1 MKNMEKA
8 IRHLITN
15 GYDEKLAKQL
25 PKLFISDFFDSE
37 LEKISESIDL
47 FVDRVQRGSEVPNQN
62 NNVKFAIIKGD
73 INPKS
78 KSRLFY
84 NFKYNLKKE
93 FFNKIRRRPLKNIL
107 EKNGAFSCD
116 SQYLRYFVPVVG
128 EPQEYTDLCVVILL
142 MGYVQTVYIK
152 LKDLYAL
159 LKEKGF
165 DEKTI
170 KIILGEYGNGLV
182 YPNTIPDEGIYINYD
197 AIMNLGNFENI
208 KTHKLK

>member
-8 IRHLITN
+8 IRYLIKN
-15 GYDEKLAKQL
+15 GYDENLAKQL
-25 PKLFISDFFDSE
+25 PKLFVSDYFDGE

-62 NNVKFAIIKGD
+62 NNVRFAIIKGD

-78 KSRLFY
+78 KSCLFY
-84 NFKYNLKKE
+84 NFKYNLTKE

-107 EKNGAFSCD
+107 EKNGAFSYD
-116 SQYLRYFVPVVG
+116 SKYLRYFVSVVG
-128 EPQEYTDLCVVILL
+128 EPQGYTDLCVVILL

-152 LKDLYAL
+152 LKDLYEL
-159 LKEKGF
+159 LKDKGF

-182 YPNTIPDEGIYINYD
+182 YPNTIPNEGIYINYD
-197 AIMNLGNFENI
+197 AIMNLGNFENV
-208 KTHKLK
+208 KTRKLK